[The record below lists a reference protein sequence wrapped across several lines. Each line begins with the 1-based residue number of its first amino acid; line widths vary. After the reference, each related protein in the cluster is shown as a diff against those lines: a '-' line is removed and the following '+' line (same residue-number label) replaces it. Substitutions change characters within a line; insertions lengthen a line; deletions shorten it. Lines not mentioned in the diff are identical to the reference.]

1 MEGLG
6 GYRLTH
12 SGQTV
17 GLKGRKKSGKD
28 RGRLKQRGTGG
39 SLEGNRGTGG
49 ENFERCY
56 VFERRKRRRETRIKK
71 PLAKTRNMGENKKF
85 ILIG

>member
-6 GYRLTH
+6 GYRVTH

-17 GLKGRKKSGKD
+17 GLEGGKKSGKD

-39 SLEGNRGTGG
+39 LLEGNRGTGG

-56 VFERRKRRRETRIKK
+56 VFERRKRRRETHIKK
-71 PLAKTRNMGENKKF
+71 PLGKARKYG
-85 ILIG
+85 